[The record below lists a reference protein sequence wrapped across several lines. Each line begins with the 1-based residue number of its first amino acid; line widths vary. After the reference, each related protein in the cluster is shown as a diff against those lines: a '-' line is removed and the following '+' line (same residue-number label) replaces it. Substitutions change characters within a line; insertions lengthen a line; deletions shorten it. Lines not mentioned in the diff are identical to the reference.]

1 MHSNIMISPVSFFL
15 KREGICRSK
24 SIIERLSSLYIIIK
38 NRILIMNKLPL
49 CPTCGQNDEYLID
62 DNGCFTCLC
71 GHSFYIDEA
80 EWKTQITTSK
90 LSPTHEVPYYH

>member
-1 MHSNIMISPVSFFL
+1 M
-15 KREGICRSK
+15 G
-24 SIIERLSSLYIIIK
+24 SL
-38 NRILIMNKLPL
+38 
-49 CPTCGQNDEYLID
+49 PTCGQNDEYLID

-90 LSPTHEVPYYH
+90 LSPIHEVPYYH